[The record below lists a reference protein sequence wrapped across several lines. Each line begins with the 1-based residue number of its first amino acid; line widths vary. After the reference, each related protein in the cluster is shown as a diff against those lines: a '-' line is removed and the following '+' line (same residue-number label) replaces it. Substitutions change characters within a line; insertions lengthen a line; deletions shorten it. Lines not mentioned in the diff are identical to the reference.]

1 MRNLKK
7 MAALGAAAV
16 MALSMNVSA
25 FAAATSMAKASY
37 SGGKVLLSS
46 LADIDATHQWTVVV
60 IDVADQNANLT
71 ADKLYYINQ
80 GTSGDAFWSDGMG
93 TKTELA
99 AGDYIVRIGGET
111 IDTADKLIEIPL
123 KVTAGGTKTITFYMG
138 DVTGDGVSNTTDAAK
153 IVSSLVGGSLAAG
166 GEYNINDVIGEKVI
180 DGEKVTFVC
189 GDVTGDGVSNTT
201 DAAKIVS
208 SLVGGSLS
216 AGAAYDINAKVELE
230 VPIN

>member
-25 FAAATSMAKASY
+25 FAAATSTAKASY
-37 SGGKVLLSS
+37 SGGKVLLDS

-80 GTSGDAFWSDGMG
+80 GTSGDTFWTSGMG

-123 KVTAGGTKTITFYMG
+123 KVASSSTGKEVTITIGDVNGVDGVNTVDANYILAYLAGGSAAVGGAYSINETVTDVNGNSIVFGDVNGADGVNTVDANYVLAYLAGGSANVGGAAGINETYTIT
-138 DVTGDGVSNTTDAAK
+138 
-153 IVSSLVGGSLAAG
+153 
-166 GEYNINDVIGEKVI
+166 
-180 DGEKVTFVC
+180 
-189 GDVTGDGVSNTT
+189 
-201 DAAKIVS
+201 
-208 SLVGGSLS
+208 
-216 AGAAYDINAKVELE
+216 
-230 VPIN
+230 VPAE

>member
-25 FAAATSMAKASY
+25 FAAATSTAKASY

-80 GTSGDAFWSDGMG
+80 GTSGDAFWTDGMG
-93 TKTELA
+93 TKTELKD
-99 AGDYIVRIGGET
+99 GDYIVRIGGET
-111 IDTADKLIEIPL
+111 IDTTDKLIEIPL
-123 KVTAGGTKTITFYMG
+123 KVSTTTEGRTLQLG
-138 DVTGDGVSNTTDAAK
+138 DVNFADG
-153 IVSSLVGGSLAAG
+153 
-166 GEYNINDVIGEKVI
+166 IG
-180 DGEKVTFVC
+180 TP
-189 GDVTGDGVSNTT
+189 
-201 DAAKIVS
+201 
-208 SLVGGSLS
+208 
-216 AGAAYDINAKVELE
+216 DINAILNHMTGLKILE
-230 VPIN
+230 GDALLVADANQADGVGTPDVNAILNHMTGLKLLGTITVK

>member
-25 FAAATSMAKASY
+25 FAAATGTATASY

-80 GTSGDAFWSDGMG
+80 GTSGDTFWTDGMG
-93 TKTELA
+93 TKTELKD
-99 AGDYIVRIGGET
+99 GDYIVRIGGET
-111 IDTADKLIEIPL
+111 IDTTDKLIEIPL
-123 KVTAGGTKTITFYMG
+123 KVSTTTEGRTLQLG
-138 DVTGDGVSNTTDAAK
+138 DVNFADG
-153 IVSSLVGGSLAAG
+153 
-166 GEYNINDVIGEKVI
+166 IG
-180 DGEKVTFVC
+180 TP
-189 GDVTGDGVSNTT
+189 
-201 DAAKIVS
+201 
-208 SLVGGSLS
+208 
-216 AGAAYDINAKVELE
+216 DINAILNHMTGLKILE
-230 VPIN
+230 GDALLVADANQADGVGTPDVNAILNHMTGLKLLGTITVK

>member
-25 FAAATSMAKASY
+25 FAAATGTAKASY
-37 SGGKVLLSS
+37 SGGKVFLNS

-60 IDVADQNANLT
+60 IGVADQNANLT

-80 GTSGDAFWSDGMG
+80 GTSGDAFWTDGMG

-111 IDTADKLIEIPL
+111 IDTTDKLIEIPL
-123 KVTAGGTKTITFYMG
+123 KVSSGEEPTYVLG
-138 DVTGDGVSNTTDAAK
+138 DVDGVPG
-153 IVSSLVGGSLAAG
+153 I
-166 GEYNINDVIGEKVI
+166 NINDATV
-180 DGEKVTFVC
+180 VTKHVAGSVTLE
-189 GDVTGDGVSNTT
+189 GDNLLAADVDGVKGVNINDATT
-201 DAAKIVS
+201 ITKYV
-208 SLVGGSLS
+208 
-216 AGAAYDINAKVELE
+216 AGLISGFTAPGE
-230 VPIN
+230 

>member
-25 FAAATSMAKASY
+25 FAAATGTAKASY
-37 SGGKVLLSS
+37 SGGKVLLDS

-80 GTSGDAFWSDGMG
+80 GTSGDTFWTSGMG

-111 IDTADKLIEIPL
+111 IDTTDKLIEIPL
-123 KVTAGGTKTITFYMG
+123 KVSSGEEPTYVLG
-138 DVTGDGVSNTTDAAK
+138 DVDGVPG
-153 IVSSLVGGSLAAG
+153 I
-166 GEYNINDVIGEKVI
+166 NINDATV
-180 DGEKVTFVC
+180 VTKHVAGSVTLE
-189 GDVTGDGVSNTT
+189 GDNLLAADVDGVKGVNINDATT
-201 DAAKIVS
+201 ITKYV
-208 SLVGGSLS
+208 
-216 AGAAYDINAKVELE
+216 AGLISGFTAPGE
-230 VPIN
+230 

>member
-25 FAAATSMAKASY
+25 FAAATGTAKASY
-37 SGGKVLLSS
+37 SGGKVLLNS

-80 GTSGDAFWSDGMG
+80 GTSGDAFWTDGMG

-111 IDTADKLIEIPL
+111 IDTTDKLIEIPL
-123 KVTAGGTKTITFYMG
+123 KVSTSTGGKTLTFKWGDITLDDSIDVSDALAALYYGAGEQKNYTRDDATYTIGNNYGDFTWGDITGDSSIDVSDALAALYFGAG
-138 DVTGDGVSNTTDAAK
+138 DVKTYTINGVVYT
-153 IVSSLVGGSLAAG
+153 
-166 GEYNINDVIGEKVI
+166 IGNE
-180 DGEKVTFVC
+180 VT
-189 GDVTGDGVSNTT
+189 
-201 DAAKIVS
+201 IP
-208 SLVGGSLS
+208 
-216 AGAAYDINAKVELE
+216 VE
-230 VPIN
+230 

>member
-25 FAAATSMAKASY
+25 FAAATGTAKASY
-37 SGGKVLLSS
+37 SGGKVLLDS

-80 GTSGDAFWSDGMG
+80 GTSGDTFWTSGMG

-111 IDTADKLIEIPL
+111 IDTTDKLIEIPL
-123 KVTAGGTKTITFYMG
+123 KVTSGDTPSFVWG
-138 DVTGDGVSNTTDAAK
+138 DVDGIPGVDANDATTVLKHVALISQLTGDNLKAA
-153 IVSSLVGGSLAAG
+153 
-166 GEYNINDVIGEKVI
+166 DVDGI
-180 DGEKVTFVC
+180 DGVDANDATTILKKVALLIDKFPVEK
-189 GDVTGDGVSNTT
+189 
-201 DAAKIVS
+201 
-208 SLVGGSLS
+208 
-216 AGAAYDINAKVELE
+216 
-230 VPIN
+230 

>member
-25 FAAATSMAKASY
+25 FAAATSTAKASY

-80 GTSGDAFWSDGMG
+80 GTSGDAFWTSGMG

-111 IDTADKLIEIPL
+111 IDTTDKLIEIPL
-123 KVTAGGTKTITFYMG
+123 KVSSGEEPTYVLG
-138 DVTGDGVSNTTDAAK
+138 DVDGVPG
-153 IVSSLVGGSLAAG
+153 I
-166 GEYNINDVIGEKVI
+166 NINDATV
-180 DGEKVTFVC
+180 VTKHVAGSVTLE
-189 GDVTGDGVSNTT
+189 GDNLLAADVDGVKGVNINDATT
-201 DAAKIVS
+201 ITKYV
-208 SLVGGSLS
+208 
-216 AGAAYDINAKVELE
+216 AGLISGFTAPGE
-230 VPIN
+230 

>member
-25 FAAATSMAKASY
+25 FAAATGTATASY
-37 SGGKVLLSS
+37 SGGKVLLDS

-111 IDTADKLIEIPL
+111 IDTTDKLIEIPL
-123 KVTAGGTKTITFYMG
+123 KVTSGSTGTDFTFLWG
-138 DVTGDGVSNTTDAAK
+138 DVNADGSADSADASSILGTFVGNPAK
-153 IVSSLVGGSLAAG
+153 VGSSTYA
-166 GEYNINDVIGEKVI
+166 IGETVI
-180 DGEKVTFVC
+180 DGVIWGDVNADGSADSADASSILGTFV
-189 GDVTGDGVSNTT
+189 GNP
-201 DAAKIVS
+201 
-208 SLVGGSLS
+208 
-216 AGAAYDINAKVELE
+216 AKVGSSIYSIGES
-230 VPIN
+230 VTITIPSK

>member
-25 FAAATSMAKASY
+25 FAAATGTAKASY

-111 IDTADKLIEIPL
+111 IDTTDKLIEIPL
-123 KVTAGGTKTITFYMG
+123 KVSSGEEPTYVLG
-138 DVTGDGVSNTTDAAK
+138 DVDGVPG
-153 IVSSLVGGSLAAG
+153 I
-166 GEYNINDVIGEKVI
+166 NINDATV
-180 DGEKVTFVC
+180 VTKHVAGSVTLE
-189 GDVTGDGVSNTT
+189 GDNLLAADVDGVKGVNINDATT
-201 DAAKIVS
+201 ITKYV
-208 SLVGGSLS
+208 
-216 AGAAYDINAKVELE
+216 AGLISGFTAPGE
-230 VPIN
+230 

>member
-16 MALSMNVSA
+16 MALSMNVSS
-25 FAAATSMAKASY
+25 FAAATGTAKASY

-60 IDVADQNANLT
+60 IGVADQNANLT

-80 GTSGDAFWSDGMG
+80 GTSGDAFWTDGMG

-111 IDTADKLIEIPL
+111 IDTTDKLIEIPL
-123 KVTAGGTKTITFYMG
+123 KVTSGSTGKTITVKWG
-138 DVTGDGVSNTTDAAK
+138 DITGDGSVDSGDA
-153 IVSSLVGGSLAAG
+153 LAALLNRVG
-166 GEYNINDVIGEKVI
+166 VQESYNIDEYTVNVGD
-180 DGEKVTFVC
+180 TFGGYVW
-189 GDVTGDGVSNTT
+189 GDITGDGSVDSGDALAALLNRVGVQESYSMNGT
-201 DAAKIVS
+201 DIS
-208 SLVGGSLS
+208 VG
-216 AGAAYDINAKVELE
+216 ADVNITIAQN
-230 VPIN
+230 

>member
-25 FAAATSMAKASY
+25 FAAATGTAKASY
-37 SGGKVLLSS
+37 SGGKVLLNS

-80 GTSGDAFWSDGMG
+80 GTSGDAFWTDGMG

-111 IDTADKLIEIPL
+111 IDTIDKLIEIPL
-123 KVTAGGTKTITFYMG
+123 KVSSGEEPTYVLG
-138 DVTGDGVSNTTDAAK
+138 DVDGVPGINANDATTVAK
-153 IVSSLVGGSLAAG
+153 HVAGLITLEGDNLLAA
-166 GEYNINDVIGEKVI
+166 DV
-180 DGEKVTFVC
+180 
-189 GDVTGDGVSNTT
+189 DGV
-201 DAAKIVS
+201 K
-208 SLVGGSLS
+208 G
-216 AGAAYDINAKVELE
+216 INANDATTIAKYVAGLITEFTTPAE
-230 VPIN
+230 

>member
-25 FAAATSMAKASY
+25 FAAATSTAKASY

-80 GTSGDAFWSDGMG
+80 GTSGDAFWTDGMG
-93 TKTELA
+93 TKTELKD
-99 AGDYIVRIGGET
+99 GDYIVRIGGET
-111 IDTADKLIEIPL
+111 IDTTDKLIEIPL
-123 KVTAGGTKTITFYMG
+123 KVSTTPTGEKITFLHG
-138 DVTGDGVSNTTDAAK
+138 DVNANGAVNISDAGA
-153 IVSSLVGGSLAAG
+153 IVSYVLGVEETFTSPA
-166 GEYNINDVIGEKVI
+166 EKQFKINSTYGN
-180 DGEKVTFVC
+180 TLW
-189 GDVTGDGVSNTT
+189 GDVNLNGAVNIS
-201 DAAKIVS
+201 DAGAIVS
-208 SLVGGSLS
+208 YVLGVEETFGNNVKIGNSITEQ
-216 AGAAYDINAKVELE
+216 IN
-230 VPIN
+230 N

>member
-25 FAAATSMAKASY
+25 FAAATGTAKASY

-80 GTSGDAFWSDGMG
+80 GTSGDAFWTDGMG
-93 TKTELA
+93 TKTELKD
-99 AGDYIVRIGGET
+99 GDYIVRIGGET
-111 IDTADKLIEIPL
+111 IDTTDKLIEIPL
-123 KVTAGGTKTITFYMG
+123 KVKKGGTTDPEYKLG
-138 DVTGDGVSNTTDAAK
+138 DIDEDGYIGSPDALIA
-153 IVSSLVGGSLAAG
+153 LQLEVGLYDESTLSDNQKLAA
-166 GEYNINDVIGEKVI
+166 DVDADGYIG
-180 DGEKVTFVC
+180 
-189 GDVTGDGVSNTT
+189 SP
-201 DAAKIVS
+201 DA
-208 SLVGGSLS
+208 LEMLRCEVGLS
-216 AGAAYDINAKVELE
+216 DILFN
-230 VPIN
+230 

>member
-25 FAAATSMAKASY
+25 FAAATGTATASY

-60 IDVADQNANLT
+60 IGVADQNANLT

-80 GTSGDAFWSDGMG
+80 GTSGDTFWTDGMG

-111 IDTADKLIEIPL
+111 IDTTDKLIEIPL
-123 KVTAGGTKTITFYMG
+123 KVSSGEEPTYVLG
-138 DVTGDGVSNTTDAAK
+138 DVDGVPG
-153 IVSSLVGGSLAAG
+153 I
-166 GEYNINDVIGEKVI
+166 NINDATV
-180 DGEKVTFVC
+180 VTKHVAGSVTLE
-189 GDVTGDGVSNTT
+189 GDNLLAADVDGVKGVNINDATT
-201 DAAKIVS
+201 ITKYV
-208 SLVGGSLS
+208 
-216 AGAAYDINAKVELE
+216 AGLISGFTAPGE
-230 VPIN
+230 